1 MNLNNEYSKLAAQL
15 GDVEFKL
22 IKLNAAKATLLQQI
36 EQLNSM
42 AAAEEVAK
50 AKAMQDKAELAEKL
64 KMVAPQGERNEKKS
78 SPNNATR
85 GSSTP

>member
-42 AAAEEVAK
+42 AAAEEASK
-50 AKAMQDKAELAEKL
+50 AKAMHDKAELSEKL
-64 KMVAPQGERNEKKS
+64 KMVASQGTNDEKKS
-78 SPNNATR
+78 AKNNATR

>member
-42 AAAEEVAK
+42 AAAEEASK

-78 SPNNATR
+78 SPNNAAR
-85 GSSTP
+85 GGSTP

>member
-42 AAAEEVAK
+42 AAAEEASK
-50 AKAMQDKAELAEKL
+50 AKADQDSKL
-64 KMVAPQGERNEKKS
+64 KMLTPEGAKNETKS
-78 SPNNATR
+78 AKNNATR